1 MFLVDWLQ
9 ANLLMVFTTLCL
21 IGIPAIIIYTAFRK
35 HQGAEADKEAYD
47 RMKAGE
53 K

>member
-21 IGIPAIIIYTAFRK
+21 IGIPAIIIYMAFRK
-35 HQGAEADKEAYD
+35 HEGPEADKEAYD
-47 RMKAGE
+47 RMKTG
-53 K
+53 KQ